1 MHDPPQARIQKE
13 FISQGVIR
21 VDPQSYVQ
29 RFGAELDSGQTHTQY
44 HHLVDEAIR
53 TVAPPPR
60 PPPMSDHPTSHVA
73 HVWDQI
79 RSIPYSSA
87 YQHENTQHDHLSPS
101 YAAGQQP
108 WMGNANGMMNST
120 HSSLPSHSPY
130 APQTIQVNSD
140 SELQH
145 VLSDLTH
152 GRVPSPLRSS

>member
-13 FISQGVIR
+13 FISQGVMR
-21 VDPQSYVQ
+21 VDPQSYLQ
-29 RFGAELDSGQTHTQY
+29 RFGAELDSGQAQTQY

-60 PPPMSDHPTSHVA
+60 PPPMHDQPASHVA
-73 HVWDQI
+73 HVWDKI
-79 RSIPYSSA
+79 RSIPYSPA
-87 YQHENTQHDHLSPS
+87 YHQENAQYHPS
-101 YAAGQQP
+101 YPPHADQPP
-108 WMGNANGMMNST
+108 WMGNANGMMDLP

-145 VLSDLTH
+145 VLSDLTQ